1 MSPLFLP
8 KVFKVDGLS
17 LDFGKQSG
25 GQTGESLA
33 IRPVMLAKCKKQG
46 IYKEKEE
53 APTGGRGFFMI
64 YFYCRK
70 SDPENAHFSTFYFL
84 VGK

>member
-1 MSPLFLP
+1 MGVPPLFLC

-25 GQTGESLA
+25 GQIGESLA
-33 IRPVMLAKCKKQG
+33 IRTVMQL
-46 IYKEKEE
+46 IYKGKEE
-53 APTGGRGFFMI
+53 APAGAGASFMI

-70 SDPENAHFSTFYFL
+70 SEPGNAHFWAVYFL
-84 VGK
+84 AGK